1 MSIHL
6 DSVDL
11 HAEAVHREPFAVESR
26 EDFSDLAGGL
36 PTAHRPDRNDP
47 AAHLHPSVLV
57 HSEAD
62 QVVAQHPSL
71 EYRHPGDLRVVGS
84 EVLVVL
90 DGAELVLANR
100 ESCRLQ
106 RDRFAHPVLRG
117 SPRQVP
123 DLSHVKLRVLG
134 VQVRMMEEPTV
145 LRDLGE
151 APRVQ

>member
-1 MSIHL
+1 MSVHL

-26 EDFSDLAGGL
+26 EDFSDFAGGL

-47 AAHLHPSVLV
+47 AAHFHSGMFVHP
-57 HSEAD
+57 EAD

-71 EYRHPGDLRVVGS
+71 EHRYPRDFRVAGG

-90 DGAELVLANR
+90 DGAELVLADR
-100 ESCRLQ
+100 ESRRLQ
-106 RDRFAHPVLRG
+106 RDRFAHPVLWG
-117 SPRQVP
+117 SPRQVS
-123 DLSHVKLRVLG
+123 DLRHVELRVLR
-134 VQVRMMEEPTV
+134 VQVGVVKESPV
-145 LRDLGE
+145 LRDLRE